1 MRRGGRRTTRRS
13 TGNQTNLPNRE
24 NSNSAALS
32 AESPNFGANL
42 HPNVVERGAN
52 LGGNQVS
59 NQVNEIGP
67 NSGVLSG
74 VSINMI
80 PSQVSGNS
88 GENAQ
93 PPRPSIGSPSR
104 QQRQEN
110 QGGIYNNIPGSMTL
124 LTNIGTINPF
134 RGSPTEDI
142 QEWMTQFNWIANINH
157 WSEDVRCALLPGYLE
172 DVAKTW
178 YSTLSVRDRGNY
190 QVIQIKLLQA
200 FQQVISPVQHLNQL
214 LARTQSEQEPVETYA
229 YNKLK
234 LCEDLNKEMAEIDKV
249 TYLIQGMKPQLRSYL
264 LDKKP
269 NTVSQAIQF
278 AREKQNN
285 ISLNMDLRNNIH
297 LATPT
302 SISHQPSASTTSLV
316 SPTTVR
322 LMTGETSNQISDL
335 GETLSQIRQLQEG
348 LKEVN
353 QSQLEVVRRLET
365 TQNNSTTYN
374 GRSPLQSY
382 SAQRVNQW
390 TDEGRP
396 ICRKCSKIGHIARNC
411 RLNQPY
417 QRPSSDK
424 ANKYHHSNDRQ
435 GKRQWTP
442 SYSGSQRTSTSY
454 PHPAQ
459 QQTSNTQVSQKNFQ
473 STGQTQIN
481 QI

>member
-1 MRRGGRRTTRRS
+1 MKY
-13 TGNQTNLPNRE
+13 PVKFK
-24 NSNSAALS
+24 SAAG
-32 AESPNFGANL
+32 PL

-249 TYLIQGMKPQLRSYL
+249 TYLIQGMKPQL
-264 LDKKP
+264 
-269 NTVSQAIQF
+269 
-278 AREKQNN
+278 
-285 ISLNMDLRNNIH
+285 
-297 LATPT
+297 
-302 SISHQPSASTTSLV
+302 
-316 SPTTVR
+316 
-322 LMTGETSNQISDL
+322 
-335 GETLSQIRQLQEG
+335 
-348 LKEVN
+348 
-353 QSQLEVVRRLET
+353 
-365 TQNNSTTYN
+365 
-374 GRSPLQSY
+374 
-382 SAQRVNQW
+382 
-390 TDEGRP
+390 
-396 ICRKCSKIGHIARNC
+396 
-411 RLNQPY
+411 
-417 QRPSSDK
+417 
-424 ANKYHHSNDRQ
+424 
-435 GKRQWTP
+435 
-442 SYSGSQRTSTSY
+442 
-454 PHPAQ
+454 
-459 QQTSNTQVSQKNFQ
+459 
-473 STGQTQIN
+473 
-481 QI
+481 